1 MPSFKLP
8 TDCHSSYDALIQ
20 LSLAPNGRMQ
30 MFELAEAVHLSR
42 SGPTRLVDR
51 MECQGLL
58 ERHRGDHDPRQ
69 VFACITGPGLE
80 RLAET
85 TPTHLA
91 GVRRRFS
98 NGFLR
103 PKWNSWR
110 SYGTNCWRARLK
122 VNEESGRQIRR
133 YRQAL
138 KRESLGDLVE
148 RTGKRISPISPWAE
162 RKPSDPRHYD
172 AWPRPVRSLSKG
184 SGANLLPRRLPRGS
198 SR

>member
-69 VFACITGPGLE
+69 VFACITERGQE

-91 GVRRRFS
+91 GVRERFLKHFS
-98 NGFLR
+98 EEELQQL
-103 PKWNSWR
+103 
-110 SYGTNCWRARLK
+110 AR
-122 VNEESGRQIRR
+122 
-133 YRQAL
+133 YW
-138 KRESLGDLVE
+138 E
-148 RTGKRISPISPWAE
+148 RV
-162 RKPSDPRHYD
+162 KP
-172 AWPRPVRSLSKG
+172 
-184 SGANLLPRRLPRGS
+184 GAAGET
-198 SR
+198 